1 MCVIITAIIRGEYHM
16 FGLLQLPW
24 WGYVVVTLV
33 LTQITILSVTLY
45 LHRCQAHRALELHP
59 IVSHFFRFWLWL
71 TTGMVTKE
79 WASIHRK
86 HHAKV
91 DTDADPHSPQTRG
104 IKKVFFEGAE
114 LYKAESKVKETMERY
129 GEGTPDDW
137 IERNLYSRFSTL
149 GVATMLITN
158 VALFGLIGVTIWAI
172 QMAWIPLFAAGVVN
186 GIGHYWG
193 YRNFESKDASR
204 NILPLGVFIGG
215 EELHNN
221 HHAFATS
228 AKFST
233 KWWEIDIGWGVI
245 RLLQAVGLVKPKRTV
260 PKLRMEPTKTAIDTD
275 TLTALITYRLQVM
288 ARYTREVM
296 LPVLRDEK
304 KNAGKG
310 NSLILRKA
318 RTVLVRDPSI
328 MPASHKLRLA
338 NVLENFQ
345 SLDVI
350 YQFRLK
356 LQDIWSRRTASQKEL
371 LDALQEWCKQAEA
384 TGIETLLR
392 FAKRLKMYV
401 PQEA

>member
-1 MCVIITAIIRGEYHM
+1 M

-245 RLLQAVGLVKPKRTV
+245 RLLQAVGLAKPKRTV